1 MYQAA
6 AKLQTENSEKLQ
18 NQKCTKSRCSEPP
31 AAGKTDDRHAHCYPI
46 YADPHGQPLLG
57 GIRLTLTREAGWY
70 KDAIIYQIHVRAFFD
85 SNGDGI
91 GDFQGLAQKLDYV
104 QELGVNAI
112 WLMPFFPSPLRDD
125 GYDISDYRSV
135 HPSYGTLEDFKTF
148 LSIAHDRGIRVII
161 ELVGEPHLRSASLVP
176 GIPEFSRQSE
186 T

>member
-1 MYQAA
+1 MAL
-6 AKLQTENSEKLQ
+6 K
-18 NQKCTKSRCSEPP
+18 
-31 AAGKTDDRHAHCYPI
+31 
-46 YADPHGQPLLG
+46 
-57 GIRLTLTREAGWY
+57 REAGWY

-135 HPSYGTLEDFKTF
+135 HPSYGTLEDFKAF
-148 LSIAHDRGIRVII
+148 LSGAHDRGIRR
-161 ELVGEPHLRSASLVP
+161 LVCVERYRYEVSRSPNHLRRYRNVELGLGSCFQVLLLASLLQSSARS
-176 GIPEFSRQSE
+176 ELRQSRGTRRDVE
-186 T
+186 GNDLLAGTRSRWFPAGCCPLPD